1 MTTMNEIS
9 VSEALRKIEAGD
21 SIKDYTI
28 SFEHIKVEA
37 LDVMKLAKNGI
48 AVPETAIYYADDD
61 IILDDEDFAGE
72 WERIDYD
79 PTSIQDATT
88 EVKINLRKDIKNWV
102 ESKNIQLP
110 VLLEG
115 LLEGFY
121 HTQRLISK
129 EK

>member
-1 MTTMNEIS
+1 MNEIS

-48 AVPETAIYYADDD
+48 VVPEEAIYYDDD
-61 IILDDEDFAGE
+61 GIVMDDEDFAGE

-79 PTSIQDATT
+79 PVANQGAAT
-88 EVKINLRKDIKNWV
+88 EVKINLRKDIKIWV

-110 VLLEG
+110 VLLED

-121 HTQRLISK
+121 HTQQLISK
-129 EK
+129 GK

>member
-28 SFEHIKVEA
+28 TFEHIKVEA
-37 LDVMKLAKNGI
+37 LDVIKLAKNGI
-48 AVPETAIYYADDD
+48 VVPEESIYYDDD
-61 IILDDEDFAGE
+61 EIVMDDEDFAGE

-79 PTSIQDATT
+79 PAANPNAAT

-110 VLLEG
+110 ELLED

-121 HTQRLISK
+121 HTQQLISK